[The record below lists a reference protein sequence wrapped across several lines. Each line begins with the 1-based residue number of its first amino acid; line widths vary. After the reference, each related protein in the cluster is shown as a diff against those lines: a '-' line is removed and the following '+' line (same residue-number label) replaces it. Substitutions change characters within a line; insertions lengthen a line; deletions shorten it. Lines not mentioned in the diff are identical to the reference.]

1 LVGVPCVRG
10 NSHVVNFYRY
20 WPITGK
26 IRRLTIAPL
35 FGEAIHRIAD
45 ESSVSSL
52 FD

>member
-1 LVGVPCVRG
+1 MTDSIYGEGLDEGD
-10 NSHVVNFYRY
+10 
-20 WPITGK
+20 K
-26 IRRLTIAPL
+26 LRRLTIAPL